1 MKEVSSEEIILQ
13 GIISS
18 CENLLDDLEQGA
30 NIEDKDKKDLVYA
43 DNVIMEIQQRVGS
56 KLTPSNIESNNLDQQ
71 NSNDVFGHLKRK

>member
-1 MKEVSSEEIILQ
+1 MKEEAIILQ

-18 CENLLDDLEQGA
+18 CGNLLDDLEQGA
-30 NIEDKDKKDLVYA
+30 NIEEKDKQDLVWA

-71 NSNDVFGHLKRK
+71 NINDVFGHLKRK

>member
-30 NIEDKDKKDLVYA
+30 NIEDKDKQDLVYA
-43 DNVIMEIQQRVGS
+43 DNVIMEIQQRVGK
-56 KLTPSNIESNNLDQQ
+56 KLTPSNI
-71 NSNDVFGHLKRK
+71 NSTQIDNKNPFDHLRGN